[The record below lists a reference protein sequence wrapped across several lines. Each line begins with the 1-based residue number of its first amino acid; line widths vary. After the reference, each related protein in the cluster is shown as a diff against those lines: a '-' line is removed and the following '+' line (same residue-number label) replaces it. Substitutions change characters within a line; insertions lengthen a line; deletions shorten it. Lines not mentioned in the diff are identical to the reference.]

1 MKKFLKFLGF
11 GFLALVVLGIFAN
24 MGDDSGSDTA
34 STTTEEEV
42 KAEGNSDAKAEKKE
56 VETVGVGTEVEVGKL
71 AYKVNGVEE
80 MSEIKAEYMD
90 TLTTSG
96 KFIIVDMTIKN
107 NDKEARFVDTEM
119 FRLVDADGTEFSTKS
134 EADMYI
140 NESDLG
146 FFLSEINPK
155 MDKTGKV
162 AFEVPADAT
171 DLQLQVSSG
180 FGWSGG
186 KYKNINLK

>member
-1 MKKFLKFLGF
+1 MKKFLKFVGF
-11 GFLALVVLGIFAN
+11 ALLAIIVLGVFAS

-34 STTTEEEV
+34 STTEEEV
-42 KAEGNSDAKAEKKE
+42 KAEENSDAKSEKK
-56 VETVGVGTEVEVGKL
+56 VETVGIGTEVEVGKL

-80 MSEIKAEYMD
+80 MPEIKAEYMD

-180 FGWSGG
+180 YGWSGG